1 MWMIPWG
8 FGKKIN
14 IIEWISVLIRW
25 VLFEC
30 PLLKVLTIVDLKISL
45 YILAHIKIIPVKF
58 VFFLKNRL
66 IFNIIYCFCMFVNK
80 HFANFTGI

>member
-45 YILAHIKIIPVKF
+45 YILTHKNNTRKVCI
-58 VFFLKNRL
+58 FLK
-66 IFNIIYCFCMFVNK
+66 K
-80 HFANFTGI
+80 